1 MASHG
6 VHPLAAADDAGS
18 PPGPDAPDVPPA
30 THSTDTPAAPKA
42 AEATEVTE
50 ASAAPDAPPP
60 SPQLAATAHDSDLAE
75 RNALLS
81 TVLDHID
88 AHVFVKDRQGRFL
101 YVNRSS
107 AELFG
112 VPADQIVN
120 YCDADFFS
128 AEILEPIH
136 ELDRLVFATRQT
148 QAREERLLDRTGAA
162 RYFWSVKVPL
172 IENGLATALIG
183 LSTDI
188 TELHKLRTQL
198 EHEASTDGLTGVA
211 NRRHFYEVAV
221 RSFATAQAGPTPLSL
236 LVLDFDFFKRIND
249 TFGHQAG
256 DHVLSGVAQRLAAGI
271 RLGDFI
277 GRVGGEEFAILLPD
291 TDLANV
297 RDVAEHLRATLADMS
312 FALPGDDDV
321 SITVSVGGTAVH
333 AADPNFDACYARAD
347 AALYRAK
354 AAGRNCMR
362 LAGD

>member
-148 QAREERLLDRTGAA
+148 QARGERLLDRTGAA
-162 RYFWSVKVPL
+162 RYF
-172 IENGLATALIG
+172 
-183 LSTDI
+183 
-188 TELHKLRTQL
+188 
-198 EHEASTDGLTGVA
+198 
-211 NRRHFYEVAV
+211 
-221 RSFATAQAGPTPLSL
+221 
-236 LVLDFDFFKRIND
+236 
-249 TFGHQAG
+249 
-256 DHVLSGVAQRLAAGI
+256 
-271 RLGDFI
+271 
-277 GRVGGEEFAILLPD
+277 
-291 TDLANV
+291 
-297 RDVAEHLRATLADMS
+297 
-312 FALPGDDDV
+312 
-321 SITVSVGGTAVH
+321 
-333 AADPNFDACYARAD
+333 
-347 AALYRAK
+347 
-354 AAGRNCMR
+354 
-362 LAGD
+362 